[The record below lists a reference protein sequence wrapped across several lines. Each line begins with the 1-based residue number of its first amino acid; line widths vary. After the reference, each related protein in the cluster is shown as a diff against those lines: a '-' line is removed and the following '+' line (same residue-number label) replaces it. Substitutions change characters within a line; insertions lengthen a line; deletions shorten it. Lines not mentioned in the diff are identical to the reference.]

1 MGVSKVA
8 GIIPKGALTH
18 HQLKLAVV
26 LPNGSRA
33 LSEGDER
40 TEDTCTDPMGTG
52 VLFRCGSPLVGHNEP
67 TPKKTE
73 RIAEN
78 TLDKCSLGWIW
89 NCSRPVTHHRGSTAH
104 TEE

>member
-1 MGVSKVA
+1 MA

-78 TLDKCSLGWIW
+78 TLDKCSLD
-89 NCSRPVTHHRGSTAH
+89 
-104 TEE
+104 